1 MVTGPSFT
9 SATSILAPKTPVS
22 TGTPRSRS
30 ASTEVLVQRLGYL
43 GPRRLRE
50 VGSSSLLVLAVG
62 DQRELADDESSAG
75 CVEERPVEAPGLV
88 LEDPKT
94 CDLAG
99 QPFRL
104 RRRVRSRD
112 TQQHQDTRTDRRGDL
127 TGNRDR
133 RLPDALDDGSHAYSS
148 ASPSFDVRGRSER
161 ASLTWGVASS
171 RRPWFTSARASA

>member
-1 MVTGPSFT
+1 MTGPSFT
-9 SATSILAPKTPVS
+9 SATSIRAPNTPVS
-22 TGTPRSRS
+22 TGTPSVAERF
-30 ASTEVLVQRLGYL
+30 TELLVQRLGYL
-43 GPRRLRE
+43 GPCRLRE

-88 LEDPKT
+88 LEDAKT
-94 CDLAG
+94 RDLAG
-99 QPFRL
+99 QPLRL
-104 RRRVRSRD
+104 RRRVRGRD
-112 TQQHQDTRTDRRGDL
+112 TQQHQDAWTDRRGDL
-127 TGNRDR
+127 TCNRDR
-133 RLPDALDDGSHAYSS
+133 RLSDALDDGSHAYSS